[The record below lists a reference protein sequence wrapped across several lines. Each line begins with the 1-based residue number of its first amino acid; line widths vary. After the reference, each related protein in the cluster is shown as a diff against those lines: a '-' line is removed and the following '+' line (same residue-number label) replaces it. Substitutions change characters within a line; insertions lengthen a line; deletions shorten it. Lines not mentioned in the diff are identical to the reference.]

1 MSPEDPKHQSRRDSG
16 STVLPPHDHS
26 SSSSGRSSGK
36 NASSQQLPTFS
47 DLNKTTSTS
56 NFTSSRPLHTLYPN
70 ATPPMSP
77 GLALVSPVSR
87 PHCGITDPSQ
97 YSSSS
102 GFYQLPPPLQPFAPR
117 QSPHQSPA
125 MHPQSNQ
132 GHSLPSSAHSSGY
145 SPRSTPQMSP
155 LPNHYMVSPAIG
167 PLSPYPTPQHQP
179 RHFSSPHNDPLVS
192 KHSIPAM
199 ILPASA
205 LSSGASQEIRSYSTI
220 LPQRDSEMSSPTSDP
235 VADRSAPSSPRRFM
249 MLPPQSIP
257 AISTTQ
263 RSSRSQARRASSN
276 STGTT
281 SATASA
287 TPTKRRASSNTK
299 LVDQETRDLM
309 RKVSHSAI
317 ERRRR
322 ERINDKILQLKH
334 LVPACVDEDHLHKL
348 SILQSTIEY
357 IQHLKA
363 ILPASVAN
371 AKIGKATNNNP
382 NNKTTDM
389 LEALGG
395 SIAAK
400 SPLTPLMTTG
410 LNHIYA
416 KKIKVEKHDIRAL
429 LEDHSPTGMQLSSAS
444 SSDEDAKDGLL
455 LLAGQSP
462 VASSSSSVESG
473 SRHDLKR
480 GHRKRGSHGSERDD

>member
-1 MSPEDPKHQSRRDSG
+1 
-16 STVLPPHDHS
+16 
-26 SSSSGRSSGK
+26 
-36 NASSQQLPTFS
+36 
-47 DLNKTTSTS
+47 
-56 NFTSSRPLHTLYPN
+56 
-70 ATPPMSP
+70 MSP
-77 GLALVSPVSR
+77 GHALVSPVSR

-125 MHPQSNQ
+125 MQPQSSQ
-132 GHSLPSSAHSSGY
+132 GHSLPSLPPLPSSAHPNGY

-155 LPNHYMVSPAIG
+155 LTNHYLISPALA
-167 PLSPYPTPQHQP
+167 PLSPYPTPQHHP
-179 RHFSSPHNDPLVS
+179 RHYSSPHNDPLIL
-192 KHSIPAM
+192 KQSIPAM
-199 ILPASA
+199 ILPDSA
-205 LSSGASQEIRSYSTI
+205 LSSSSSSHETPSRSYSTI
-220 LPQRDSEMSSPTSDP
+220 MPHRDTEMSSPTSAP
-235 VADRSAPSSPRRFM
+235 MADQSAPSSPRRFM
-249 MLPPQSIP
+249 MLPPQSVP
-257 AISTTQ
+257 ATTTSH
-263 RSSRSQARRASSN
+263 RSSRSQTRKASIGS
-276 STGTT
+276 STSSSST
-281 SATASA
+281 SA
-287 TPTKRRASSNTK
+287 PTSPPAKRRASSSAK

-371 AKIGKATNNNP
+371 AKVGKATNNNP
-382 NNKTTDM
+382 KNKTTDM
-389 LEALGG
+389 LEAMGG
-395 SIAAK
+395 SISAK

-410 LNHIYA
+410 LNHIYS
-416 KKIKVEKHDIRAL
+416 KRIKVEKQEIQAL
-429 LEDHSPTGMQLSSAS
+429 FQDHAMSIPSS

-455 LLAGQSP
+455 LLAGQSS
-462 VASSSSSVESG
+462 VASIDDDDEQEDSRYSPRRKVSG
-473 SRHDLKR
+473 SRKHD
-480 GHRKRGSHGSERDD
+480 